1 MQDVWAVLLIAL
13 GGLLLGGAIATWK
26 TNKALTALLGLC
38 TVLAVASGVLR
49 LGYFG

>member
-1 MQDVWAVLLIAL
+1 MQDMWAVLLIAL
-13 GGLLLGGAIATWK
+13 GGLLFGGTIASWK
-26 TNKALTALLGLC
+26 MNKVLAAALGLC